1 MSQRTTETETIS
13 VREAI
18 RDTLDEEMT
27 NDERVFVQGID
38 VASRG
43 GTFGLLT
50 GLTEA
55 HGEKRVRNTP
65 ISEVAIVGSGLGAA
79 MTGMRPVVEVMYS
92 GFLGVPMD
100 QLLNQV
106 AKLRYMTNGN
116 VDIPLTIRTQNTSG
130 FNAAAQHSQAL
141 HQVFMAIPGIKV
153 VCISTPE
160 DTKGL
165 LRAAIRH
172 DDPVIVFE
180 HAGVYNREG
189 EAPVGEYEI
198 PIGEAAVEREG
209 EDVTVIATQIQLWNA
224 LEAADRLAGE
234 GVDVEVVSPRTF
246 DPLDMDTIAAS
257 VRKTGRCLVVDET
270 PLRAGTQSELAAN
283 IHEECFFDLDFPV
296 QRVGVENVPVP
307 FSPPLE
313 DEVIPSADDIE
324 AEIRALV

>member
-1 MSQRTTETETIS
+1 MAEAAETETLS

-18 RDTLDEEMT
+18 RDTLHAELDRDEQ
-27 NDERVFVQGID
+27 VFLQGID
-38 VASRG
+38 VASDG
-43 GTFGLLT
+43 GTM
-50 GLTEA
+50 GLTAGLAEA
-55 HGEKRVRNTP
+55 FPERVRNTP

-106 AKLRYMTNGN
+106 AKLRYMTDGS

-141 HQVFMAIPGIKV
+141 HQLFTAIPGLKV

-160 DTKGL
+160 DAKGL

-172 DDPVIVFE
+172 DDPVLVFE
-180 HAGVYNREG
+180 HSAVYNREA
-189 EAPVGEYEI
+189 EAPVGEYEL
-198 PIGEAAVEREG
+198 PLGEAGVERSG
-209 EDVTVIATQIQLWNA
+209 EDVTVVATQMQLWNA
-224 LEAADRLAGE
+224 LQAAETLADQ

-246 DPLDMDTIAAS
+246 SPLDTETIAAS
-257 VRKTGRCLVVDET
+257 ARKTGRCVVVDET
-270 PLRAGTQSELAAN
+270 PLRGGTQSELATR
-283 IHEECFFDLDFPV
+283 ITEEAFFDLDFPV
-296 QRVGVENVPVP
+296 QRLGVDNVPVP

-313 DEVIPSADDIE
+313 DEVFPDPEDI
-324 AEIRALV
+324 AAAVRQLA